1 MNAITSVYCSISCTI
16 ICIICKVSFVHY
28 EKWVIQKMLNNK
40 ILEHILVIH
49 QTIFPPKEVSSL
61 KEEKVNFAK
70 NRSFKHF
77 ITNRKKRNWAIIC
90 NILLVIFMW
99 MGTIFHFLHSEGS
112 TLVREA
118 SSKLIFNGVKIESTH
133 IFLTFE

>member
-28 EKWVIQKMLNNK
+28 EKWVIRKMLNNK

-70 NRSFKHF
+70 NRSFKRF
-77 ITNRKKRNWAIIC
+77 ITNQKKRNWAIIC
-90 NILLVIFMW
+90 NILLVTFMW
-99 MGTIFHFLHSEGS
+99 MGTIFHFFHSEGS
-112 TLVREA
+112 TLVRGA
-118 SSKLIFNGVKIESTH
+118 SSKFIFNGVKIESTH